1 MMRNDYPG
9 QKRTVQHRAKKAVL
23 TLHLAV
29 VLCALGFLSVLIPA
43 ITVSGDLADEP
54 ILYSNHPV
62 VYKVLTPERLLPLH
76 KEFSKSLNSK
86 VRFHVIPYLKLDE
99 VKKELYLAG
108 ENLEVFYQEKTA
120 SLDEIQPHG
129 ESVIAAILKEFQELT
144 KECSIR
150 VYARLPEGKKISDID
165 PEMPDPCKSKNTI
178 MNYVNLEF
186 YEPGKPEKLF
196 PFLCDGAKDLDANFV
211 EKDWPLTSD
220 MWRTTPD
227 KK

>member
-1 MMRNDYPG
+1 MIRNDYSG
-9 QKRTVQHRAKKAVL
+9 QKRTVQHRAKKAVV
-23 TLHLAV
+23 TLYLV
-29 VLCALGFLSVLIPA
+29 IVLSALGFVSVLFPPVSI
-43 ITVSGDLADEP
+43 SGDLADEP

-86 VRFHVIPYLKLDE
+86 VRFHVIPFLRMDE

-129 ESVIAAILKEFQELT
+129 ESIIAAILKEFQELT
-144 KECSIR
+144 KEYSIR
-150 VYARLPEGKKISDID
+150 VYARLPEGKKISDIN
-165 PEMPDPCKSKNTI
+165 PEMPDHCKIKNTI
-178 MNYVNLEF
+178 MNYVNLET

-196 PFLCDGAKDLDANFV
+196 PFLCDGSEDLDANFV
-211 EKDWPLTSD
+211 KKDWPLTSD